1 MVKSIILPP
10 EVVIQQNCIKIEEI
24 ELMHDIKQLRL
35 SHNKFRHLKKKPGG
49 FADSSFSRCY
59 AESKLCIQYTK
70 AKAKI
75 QAALKKLAGD
85 WFNFSSAPEFF
96 KIVLHQQIEH
106 KEIKTHLCC
115 HHLLKVNTCLKI
127 LFRIIIVCTC
137 WNWITNHDCNC
148 RSMCCSTLF
157 VDRVLQHL

>member
-1 MVKSIILPP
+1 
-10 EVVIQQNCIKIEEI
+10 
-24 ELMHDIKQLRL
+24 MHDIKQLRL

-96 KIVLHQQIEH
+96 KDSITPTNRIQRNQN
-106 KEIKTHLCC
+106 TS
-115 HHLLKVNTCLKI
+115 LLL
-127 LFRIIIVCTC
+127 
-137 WNWITNHDCNC
+137 
-148 RSMCCSTLF
+148 SF
-157 VDRVLQHL
+157 VES